1 MLLLGESLPLVLFI
15 MDVVVVVVVVVVGA
29 DGLSISSLF
38 FNIINKIRKC
48 CVGH

>member
-15 MDVVVVVVVVVVGA
+15 MDVVVVVVVVVGA

>member
-15 MDVVVVVVVVVVGA
+15 MDVVVVVVGA
-29 DGLSISSLF
+29 DGLSISTLF
-38 FNIINKIRKC
+38 FTIINKIRKC

>member
-15 MDVVVVVVVVVVGA
+15 MDVVVVVVVVVGA
-29 DGLSISSLF
+29 DGLSISTLF
-38 FNIINKIRKC
+38 FTIINKIRKC